1 MLLCFV
7 CESLFYKLLFILVEE
22 DDSEGLTSR
31 KSVFNIIICVVEI
44 LSVIKELQ
52 VGKVFG

>member
-1 MLLCFV
+1 MFLCFV